1 MAGGRGEQVF
11 TCLNLSESKHNIR
24 DVLSYLKL
32 PQNQSKN
39 ILVILLKVR
48 SHESWGFP
56 FQIKQTFPKPQ
67 LEMLEM
73 DLDLTLEVKEL
84 LIPQCLPS
92 QDVAPTPQLSKLQKQ
107 ESPLFP
113 FLSST
118 FTSNLSASPQL
129 SLQNMSEINSPF
141 LSHQLQSQHELPLSS
156 ARSTTIASLLVSG
169 FYPFPPIISTKQSKQ
184 HFKTEL
190 ATCFY
195 K

>member
-1 MAGGRGEQVF
+1 MF
-11 TCLNLSESKHNIR
+11 ICLNLSESKHNIR
-24 DVLSYLKL
+24 DELSYLKF

-39 ILVILLKVR
+39 ILVILLEVH

-92 QDVAPTPQLSKLQKQ
+92 QEVAPTLQLSRLQKL

-113 FLSST
+113 FLSLT
-118 FTSNLSASPQL
+118 FTSNPSASPRL
-129 SLQNMSEINSPF
+129 FLQNMSKISSPF
-141 LSHQLQSQHELPLSS
+141 LPHQLQSQHELPLSS
-156 ARSTTIASLLVSG
+156 SRITIISSLLVSG
-169 FYPFPPIISTKQSKQ
+169 FYLFPPIISTKQSKQ